1 MLYLINIL
9 LETTM
14 QRLTR
19 QLNVLYPS
27 LPENNF
33 FFTFERSALSISTGE
48 TKNALIIRNCGD
60 KLVWHYFDRYDEKFS
75 RHYDNDLR
83 SISIV
88 EFKDKTEVIFNHNN
102 NVATSFYFS
111 LKALLMDRLDKLMS
125 DTLQTDAQSIR
136 QLYTSQDLSA
146 FYAKIDES
154 ITILKT
160 NQNIVSDELD
170 AINNS
175 DLYFLQ
181 SLKTLLQANPKLLT
195 LATSIE
201 PVKPAY
207 YEEMDIVDE
216 NNEFKRLFHYFSRV
230 KIYSHSLYSY
240 FKDQNVVN
248 TTSLADARSALLT
261 QLNTNKSALFR
272 GLIEEVER
280 LALWQN
286 LNLTIPVINSNQMRL
301 ENAGVLIGNQYF
313 INDNTL
319 RSNEKPDA
327 ETPLLDICNLRFDF
341 DLDNIEIVLNQEPE
355 CRYVFRDKTTSKI
368 LPDLFYFLDEEKYSL
383 FYKKMTRIVK
393 ETQLYTIQKMRL
405 QIDYQQLFEKVK
417 AEMSDFM
424 NNVGVINNLIDDYLD
439 KNTDIEVV

>member
-1 MLYLINIL
+1 
-9 LETTM
+9 M

-33 FFTFERSALSISTGE
+33 FFTFKRSALSISTDE

-83 SISIV
+83 SISII

-111 LKALLMDRLDKLMS
+111 LKALLMNRLDKLMS

-136 QLYTSQDLSA
+136 QLYTSQDLST
-146 FYAKIDES
+146 FYEKIDES
-154 ITILKT
+154 IAIIKT
-160 NQNIVSDELD
+160 NQNIESNDFD
-170 AINNS
+170 ALNNS

-181 SLKTLLQANPKLLT
+181 SIKTLLQANPKLLT
-195 LATSIE
+195 FATSIE
-201 PVKPAY
+201 PVKPAH

-216 NNEFKRLFHYFSRV
+216 KNEFKRLFHYVSRV
-230 KIYSHSLYSY
+230 KIHYHSLCYY
-240 FKDQNVVN
+240 LENRNIQAPNLN
-248 TTSLADARSALLT
+248 EARSALLT
-261 QLNTNKSALFR
+261 KLNTSKSALFR

-280 LALWQN
+280 FTLLQN
-286 LNLTIPVINSNQMRL
+286 LNLTIPVISAYQMRL

-319 RSNEKPDA
+319 RPNEKSDE

-405 QIDYQQLFEKVK
+405 QIDYQQLFEKVR

>member
-1 MLYLINIL
+1 
-9 LETTM
+9 M

-33 FFTFERSALSISTGE
+33 FFTFNRSALSISTCE
-48 TKNALIIRNCGD
+48 TQNALIIRNCGD
-60 KLVWHYFDRYDEKFS
+60 KLVWHYFDRYDEKYS

-83 SISIV
+83 SISII

-111 LKALLMDRLDKLMS
+111 LKALLMDRLDKLIG

-146 FYAKIDES
+146 FYKKIDES

-160 NQNIVSDELD
+160 NLNIVSDEFD

-181 SLKTLLQANPKLLT
+181 SIKTLLQDNSQLLT
-195 LATSIE
+195 FATSIE

-207 YEEMDIVDE
+207 YVEMDIVDE

-261 QLNTNKSALFR
+261 KLDTSKSALFR

-280 LALWQN
+280 FTLLQN

-405 QIDYQQLFEKVK
+405 QIDYQQLFEKVR

>member
-1 MLYLINIL
+1 
-9 LETTM
+9 M

-33 FFTFERSALSISTGE
+33 FFTFERSALSLSTDE

-60 KLVWHYFDRYDEKFS
+60 KLVWHYFDRYDEKYS
-75 RHYDNDLR
+75 RHYDNNLR
-83 SISIV
+83 SISII

-111 LKALLMDRLDKLMS
+111 LKALLMNRLDKLMS

-136 QLYTSQDLSA
+136 QLYTSQDLST
-146 FYAKIDES
+146 FYEKIDES
-154 ITILKT
+154 IAIIKT
-160 NQNIVSDELD
+160 NQNIESNDFD
-170 AINNS
+170 ALNNS

-181 SLKTLLQANPKLLT
+181 SIKTLLQANLKLLT
-195 LATSIE
+195 FATSIE
-201 PVKPAY
+201 PVKPAH

-216 NNEFKRLFHYFSRV
+216 KNEFKRLFYYVSRV
-230 KIYSHSLYSY
+230 KIHYHSLCYY
-240 FKDQNVVN
+240 LENRNIQAPNLN
-248 TTSLADARSALLT
+248 EARSALLT
-261 QLNTNKSALFR
+261 KLNTSKSALFR

-280 LALWQN
+280 FTLLQN
-286 LNLTIPVINSNQMRL
+286 LNLTIPVISAYQMRL

-319 RSNEKPDA
+319 RPNEKSDE
-327 ETPLLDICNLRFDF
+327 ETQLLDICNLRFDF
-341 DLDNIEIVLNQEPE
+341 DLDNIEIILSQEPE

-405 QIDYQQLFEKVK
+405 QIDYQQLFEKVR

-424 NNVGVINNLIDDYLD
+424 NNVSVINNLIDDYLD